1 MEKKL
6 PAYIS
11 YFNYGAKIQ
20 IQVKGKMYKTVMS
33 FNSYN
38 NFFLEF
44 VAYKNKL
51 KIVKMIFIPFI
62 RSLRS
67 KFDYNKLK
75 VRMQNNIDSFYIVSD
90 KVEKLELV
98 MARFEELLNFNKK
111 FKYAMYSWRNLM
123 YNALFELNIYKNKD
137 HVFKE
142 KDVKYILSRLKIKN
156 KKKQEP
162 KAKKSFY
169 SQTNEVSL
177 NYFRTSNNFDEQEEA
192 ESYYSYVKDKLSQ
205 LFSGDKPK
213 IEMEIVEELFGVL
226 IQKNE
231 LLRIYEKYNKIN
243 IKNKTPWK
251 NTDEGKLIGKMIN
264 DTMVDDI
271 DSQNNDKMSFENFI
285 TFLKEVQEEVVD
297 AESIDKFN
305 QFFNHIR
312 MTSIFERCD
321 EEITHISFQEFC
333 IYMFSKM
340 NSVFDP
346 DKQDRY
352 QNMNLPLSQYYV
364 SSSHNTYLVGHQ
376 LYGKSGM
383 EGYQRAIET
392 GYRCLEIDCW
402 DGSKGEPIVTHGRT
416 LTKNYPFEKIIKLL
430 SEIAFKN
437 NKYPLILSLEM
448 HCNAQQ
454 RDKIAYYLVK
464 YFGKKLLVL
473 DDQTISKQYTVKELV
488 NRVLVKTDA
497 NYPTKFNMKMEDGC
511 KLKIHDDDT
520 LSHMTCIFKEKIDIN
535 SSAIWDFKSS
545 FGVLSLNDVK
555 LLAILKSHTNKNKF
569 IQLTA
574 KSLVRVYPD
583 GKIDSKNFDPLKFWE
598 VGCQMVCLN
607 IQTAE
612 EATLINKVKFMEN
625 GAHKCG
631 YLLKPSYLREGAS
644 NLVPKE
650 QEYIIEIISGQTLN
664 ENLWDEEDFLE
675 IYIRGHSRDELMN
688 PKVYRMQFA
697 CNFVHPI
704 ILRKFEEPVKFRIM
718 YPDQC
723 FFLFI
728 VKNKNGMKNMGCV
741 PTNCIRTGFRVLSLY
756 DRRLF
761 FNRYSYL
768 LLKTYIKENE

>member
-1 MEKKL
+1 MDKKL
-6 PAYIS
+6 PGYIP
-11 YFNYGAKIQ
+11 YFNYGAKLQ
-20 IQVKGKMYKTVMS
+20 IQVNGKTIKTVMS
-33 FNSYN
+33 FNSHN

-51 KIVKMIFIPFI
+51 KIVKMVFIPFI

-67 KFDYNKLK
+67 KFDEKKLK
-75 VRMQNNIDSFYIVSD
+75 VRMQNNTDSFYIVSD

-98 MARFEELLNFNKK
+98 MARMGDLLNYAKH
-111 FKYAMYSWRNLM
+111 FKYAIYSWRNLM

-137 HVFKE
+137 QVFRE
-142 KDVKYILSRLKIKN
+142 KDVKFILNRLKIKN

-162 KAKKSFY
+162 RAKKSFY
-169 SQTNEVSL
+169 SQTNEAYL
-177 NYFRTSNNFDEQEEA
+177 NYFRTSNNLDEEEEA
-192 ESYYSYVKDKLSQ
+192 ENYYLYVKEKLSQ

-213 IEMEIVEELFGVL
+213 IEIEIVEELFGVL

-231 LLRIYEKYNKIN
+231 LLRLYEKYNRIN
-243 IKNKTPWK
+243 IKSKQPWK
-251 NTDEGKLIGKMIN
+251 NTDESQLIDGMIN
-264 DTMVDDI
+264 DTLI
-271 DSQNNDKMSFENFI
+271 DCYETNSDEKMSFENFI
-285 TFLKEVQEEVVD
+285 SFIKEVQEEVVD
-297 AESIDKFN
+297 AETIDKFN

-312 MTSIFERCD
+312 MTSIFELTD
-321 EEITHISFQEFC
+321 EEITHITFQEFC
-333 IYMFSKM
+333 IYMFSKL

-352 QNMNLPLSQYYV
+352 QNMNLPLSHYYV

-402 DGSKGEPIVTHGRT
+402 DGNKGEPIVTHGRT
-416 LTKNYPFEKIIKLL
+416 LTKNYSFEKIVKLL

-454 RDKIAYYLVK
+454 RDKIAYYLTK
-464 YFGKKLLVL
+464 YFGNKVLVL
-473 DDQTISKQYTVKELV
+473 DDQTINKQYTVKELIR
-488 NRVLVKTDA
+488 RVLVKTDS
-497 NYPTKFNMKMEDGC
+497 NYPTKFNL
-511 KLKIHDDDT
+511 KLDYLPKIKPHDDDM
-520 LSHMTCIFKEKIDIN
+520 LAHLTCIFKERFDVN
-535 SSAIWDFKSS
+535 SGALWDFKSP
-545 FGVLSLNDVK
+545 FGVLSLSDIK
-555 LLAILKSHTNKNKF
+555 LLAVIKSHTNRNKF
-569 IQLTA
+569 IQFTA
-574 KSLVRVYPD
+574 KNMVRVYPD
-583 GKIDSKNFDPLKFWE
+583 GKINSSNIDPLKFWE

-607 IQTAE
+607 LQTGDD
-612 EATLINKVKFMEN
+612 ATLINKVKFMEN

-631 YLLKPSYLREGAS
+631 YLLKPSYLLDGTQK
-644 NLVPKE
+644 LVPNE
-650 QEYIIEIISGQTLN
+650 NEYVVEIISGQTLN
-664 ENLWDEEDFLE
+664 SSLWDEEDYLE

-688 PKVYRMQFA
+688 QKVYRMQFA

-704 ILRKFEEPVKFRIM
+704 ILRKFDEPIKFRVM

-723 FFLFI
+723 FFLFK
-728 VKNKNGMKNMGCV
+728 VRNKNGMKNMGCV

-756 DRRLF
+756 DRSLF
-761 FNRYSYL
+761 FNRYTYL
-768 LLKTYIKENE
+768 LLKFYIKEV